1 MESFQDKSSLERAKA
16 IGNMYAQP
24 IGPRGNGKWQM
35 AVFSRKSENEKPAE
49 SNGYP
54 KPEPPPPVPYL

>member
-1 MESFQDKSSLERAKA
+1 VESFQDKSSLERPKA

-24 IGPRGNGKWQM
+24 ISPTGNGRWQ
-35 AVFSRKSENEKPAE
+35 KSSLAKGKQKNQQE

-54 KPEPPPPVPYL
+54 KPEPRPPVPYL